1 KEKPRCKMSRY
12 FCYGF
17 KAGRCTNILII
28 DDISR
33 DTPGFFVAIMSLDC
47 PLRDKSTLPK
57 NNKGG
62 QHMSKDSK
70 IPETEELPK
79 TGLLRIKQVL
89 RFVPVSRSNWWAGV
103 KSGRYPK
110 PLKLSERVTVWRA
123 ADIRQ
128 LVEAGSYKET

>member
-1 KEKPRCKMSRY
+1 
-12 FCYGF
+12 
-17 KAGRCTNILII
+17 
-28 DDISR
+28 
-33 DTPGFFVAIMSLDC
+33 
-47 PLRDKSTLPK
+47 
-57 NNKGG
+57 
-62 QHMSKDSK
+62 MSKDSK